1 MAPVKGKT
9 LVDTVGGQ
17 GIAFNQPRPQ
27 EYVSGGYPAD
37 YPFDGRPSTC
47 ATRRSAATTA
57 AASPPTIAIGCDMTG
72 GSSGGGWIVNMQN
85 GLGTLVSVNSYGY
98 FSQPD
103 AMYGPYQGNAAER
116 LYDQASTAK

>member
-1 MAPVKGKT
+1 M
-9 LVDTVGGQ
+9 GGQ

-37 YPFDGRPSTC
+37 YPFDGKTLYVCDAPLGGND
-47 ATRRSAATTA
+47 RS
-57 AASPPTIAIGCDMTG
+57 ASPPTIAIGCDMTG
-72 GSSGGGWIVNMQN
+72 GSSGGGWIVNMKD

-116 LYDQASTAK
+116 LYDQASTAR